1 MRIGHKK
8 VEEVNMSVWVKKER
22 LVFHTCAVL
31 GFVKVLVS
39 CLRNE
44 DLQSLLS
51 DIVDGVISWSS
62 VSRHHFRSKV
72 TVILEIMTRKCGF
85 AAVQL
90 VTPEKYKGFLKT
102 VMENRQNKTSNE
114 GGIENKE
121 ASANQK
127 DVRGRGYKRRLKNKD
142 GSPHSGEYE
151 TSLTADGRLEG
162 SEKDGD
168 LAAGKFSKIQSN
180 ESGKK
185 RKRTFHKLKS
195 GEKRKMELKG
205 SMSMETSMRNHKASR
220 ARNGHNAVRKKQ
232 KQ

>member
-1 MRIGHKK
+1 
-8 VEEVNMSVWVKKER
+8 
-22 LVFHTCAVL
+22 
-31 GFVKVLVS
+31 
-39 CLRNE
+39 
-44 DLQSLLS
+44 
-51 DIVDGVISWSS
+51 
-62 VSRHHFRSKV
+62 
-72 TVILEIMTRKCGF
+72 
-85 AAVQL
+85 
-90 VTPEKYKGFLKT
+90 
-102 VMENRQNKTSNE
+102 MENWRNKTSNE

-142 GSPHSGEYE
+142 GSPGEYE

-162 SEKDGD
+162 SKKDGD
-168 LAAGKFSKIQSN
+168 LAAGKFSKKQSN

-220 ARNGHNAVRKKQ
+220 ARNGNNAAWKKQ
-232 KQ
+232 KK